1 MKSEMVL
8 SLAVTV
14 AGAAVL
20 AYLIKGRQGLV
31 DSVSGTS
38 EALTNVSGAV
48 SNVGGLISNVANKT
62 NSGIDALWT
71 VSEKAGRGL
80 ADSAASVAGAV
91 SSVAFRVSGSSGTGK
106 AKIID
111 VKTAEPIKTASAGVN
126 SLIQTAHD
134 RIIKNLPK

>member
-20 AYLIKGRQGLV
+20 AYLIKGRQEQV
-31 DSVSGTS
+31 NQ
-38 EALTNVSGAV
+38 ALTDVSGAV
-48 SNVGGLISNVANKT
+48 SDVGGLISNVANKT

-91 SSVAFRVSGSSGTGK
+91 SSVASRVSGSSGTGK

-111 VKTAEPIKTASAGVN
+111 VKTAEPMKTASVGVN
-126 SLIQTAHD
+126 NLIQTAHD